1 MLPRL
6 KNCTMP
12 QQVQLKNGATLT
24 IEDKAFADGGEG
36 ELFRILQPETFKD
49 QVVKLFRTEKR
60 TPDRERKVDFL
71 IKNPPK
77 SLGQSGHHPVIWPTQ
92 TIYQEGTFAGF
103 TMPLALGEK
112 LELLCHAILP
122 KALGAEWKKFDLK
135 TPGSLDLRLK
145 LCFNIAVAICQIHNL
160 KNYVLVDM
168 KPDNI
173 MIQPNGL
180 ISVIDVDS
188 VEVVNNGKVL
198 FPAPVNTA
206 EYTPPE
212 YYNGLKPEVDGA
224 GETWDRFSLAVIF
237 YRLLCATHP
246 FSGSC
251 KPPYDKCSE
260 LAEMVKN
267 GLFPNGK
274 NALHFKA
281 IPPPHNQFTKFEKN
295 IREFFIRCFDHGHIS
310 PIDRPSAEEWCR
322 VLSPAPVIQI
332 NRPLPSSYAK
342 LAVPEATQKVMFSP
356 KITIDFPV
364 LSNPTLT
371 EYTGLKALAR
381 AIFGNAKK
389 INLEKEIKSQVNKL
403 EIRSKERIELQN
415 KLLSIINEYH
425 SVQNRILQ
433 QEEEKFT
440 RTKNWFKLN
449 ISELD
454 NKAKAYFDKEK
465 QELQEAHAQLKTNL
479 LKTDNSVRN
488 LRENLLQ
495 PVEDRYQ
502 QRIAQLSGELDSLK
516 DKREEEIKKIE
527 NKLETALAAIEK
539 QLKDFANVHTNVID
553 QKLQASLAPILRE
566 RREIENEEQVEIS
579 HVLESSEDLLLR
591 SFLSQYKI
599 SDHAQNIFTDGY
611 ADHNLIISNLRRN
624 GITSAADFTAV
635 NESGHIKITNGDW
648 IRVSQVGNFRAR
660 SLGNWR
666 ARLERNIPAN
676 FTASMAQGVQNDAI
690 EAIRER
696 YRPTYARFDKR
707 IDALKQ
713 EAQQKI
719 AALSGPMGESRKK
732 AFENKKQLKQDA
744 TNKIAAVKSNFATQ
758 EEQIKKYFEIV
769 QREYEQGIITV
780 RTQITTSRE
789 QLAQKYKNYQVAF
802 EITRNEI
809 IARYDGLHNDIK
821 VEIQGMQYQATL
833 KLNEIK
839 AETDKALDVEID
851 KCNVDYEAMMRT
863 VNQFI
868 TNLHDE
874 IKELKELQT
883 QYKNVA

>member
-1 MLPRL
+1 
-6 KNCTMP
+6 MP
-12 QQVQLKNGATLT
+12 QQVQLKNGTTLT
-24 IEDKAFADGGEG
+24 IEDDAFANGGEG
-36 ELFRILQPETFKD
+36 ELFHILQPATFKD

-60 TPDRERKVDFL
+60 TADRERKIDFL
-71 IKNPPK
+71 IKNPPR
-77 SLGQSGHHPVIWPTQ
+77 SLEQSGHHPVIWPTQ
-92 TIYQEGTFAGF
+92 AIYQEGDFAGF
-103 TMPLALGEK
+103 TMPLAQGQK

-122 KALGAEWKKFDLK
+122 KALGPEWKKFDIK

-145 LCFNIAVAICQIHNL
+145 LCFNIAVAICQIHSL
-160 KNYVLVDM
+160 KNVLVDM

-198 FPAPVNTA
+198 FPAPVNTL

-212 YYNGLKPEVDGA
+212 FHNGLKPEVDGA

-237 YRLLCATHP
+237 YRLLCGIHP
-246 FSGSC
+246 FVGSC
-251 KPPYDKCSE
+251 KPPYDKFCE
-260 LAEMVKN
+260 LAEMVKS

-281 IPPPHNQFTKFEKN
+281 IPPPHNQFTKLEKN

-332 NRPLPSSYAK
+332 NRPLPSSYAR
-342 LAVPEATQKVMFSP
+342 LAVPEATQKVMFNP
-356 KITIDFPV
+356 KVTIDFPV
-364 LSNPTLT
+364 LSHPTLT

-381 AIFGNAKK
+381 SIFGNTQK
-389 INLEKEIKSQVNKL
+389 INLEKAIRSQVSKL

-415 KLLSIINEYH
+415 KLLSVLNEYH

-433 QEEEKFT
+433 EEEEKFT

-449 ISELD
+449 IGELD

-479 LKTDNSVRN
+479 LKTDTSAKN

-495 PVEDRYQ
+495 PVEDRYH
-502 QRIAQLSGELDSLK
+502 QRIAQLSRELDSLK
-516 DKREEEIKKIE
+516 DKRDEEIKKIE
-527 NKLETALAAIEK
+527 SKLEAALAAIEK
-539 QLKDFANVHTNVID
+539 QLKDLANVHTNEID
-553 QKLQASLAPILRE
+553 QKLQASLAPILKE

-599 SDHAQNIFTDGY
+599 SDHAQSIFTDGY
-611 ADHNLIISNLRRN
+611 ADHNLIISNLRKY

-648 IRVSQVGNFRAR
+648 TRISQVGVYRAR
-660 SLGNWR
+660 SLGEWR
-666 ARLERNIPAN
+666 KRLERNMPAN
-676 FTASMAQGVQNDAI
+676 FTANMAQGVQNDAI

-707 IDALKQ
+707 VDALKQ

-744 TNKIAAVKSNFATQ
+744 TNKIAAVKSNFTTQ
-758 EEQIKKYFEIV
+758 DAQIKKYFDIV
-769 QREYEQGIITV
+769 KQEYEQGIIAV
-780 RTQITTSRE
+780 RTQINTSRE
-789 QLAQKYKNYQVAF
+789 QLAQKYKNYQAAF
-802 EITRNEI
+802 ELSWDEI
-809 IARYDGLHNDIK
+809 IGRYDGLHNDIK
-821 VEIQGMQYQATL
+821 AEIQGMQQHATL

-839 AETDKALDVEID
+839 IETDKIRDVEMN
-851 KCNVDYEAMMRT
+851 KCNADYEAMMRT
-863 VNQFI
+863 VNQFV
-868 TNLHDE
+868 TNLHAE
-874 IKELKELQT
+874 IKELKELQN